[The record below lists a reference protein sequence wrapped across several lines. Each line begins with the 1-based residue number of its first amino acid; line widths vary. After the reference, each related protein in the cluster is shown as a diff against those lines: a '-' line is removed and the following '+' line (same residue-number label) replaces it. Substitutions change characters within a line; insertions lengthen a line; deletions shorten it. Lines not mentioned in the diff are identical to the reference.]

1 MWSSV
6 KSGLCRNCVE
16 SEWRGI
22 HVYKVR
28 CGRLV
33 WTLDGGKERGSRYSK
48 NKDAAGNSSYM
59 TNFANLVNFSTFLP
73 LLWHSIQF
81 NSICSKNLTSM
92 Y

>member
-1 MWSSV
+1 MEF
-6 KSGLCRNCVE
+6 CAETVE

-59 TNFANLVNFSTFLP
+59 TNFDNLVNFSTILALLLHSMQFLVR
-73 LLWHSIQF
+73 I
-81 NSICSKNLTSM
+81 
-92 Y
+92 